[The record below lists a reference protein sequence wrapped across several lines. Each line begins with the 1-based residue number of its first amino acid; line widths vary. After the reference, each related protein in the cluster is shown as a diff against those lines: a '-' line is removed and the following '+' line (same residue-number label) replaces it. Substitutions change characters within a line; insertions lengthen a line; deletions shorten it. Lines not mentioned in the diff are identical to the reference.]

1 MSDRDLF
8 DSEDDD
14 TNVVVL
20 RTSCSSESEDD
31 SRSYRRSSR
40 RSLEYDFSDVD
51 MSELFSARKRK
62 ALNVRGSHSVDGG
75 CGGRNDKQN
84 RRLLHLKP
92 AGDTVCTGEV
102 FTPRHKQAAVSRG
115 SKRSEDTD
123 NSSHM
128 QDKGD
133 PEVKSALREIT
144 SLLNTVVK
152 RVEKVENELK
162 QQRSLSS
169 SSSGDST
176 PSSKCK
182 KADIP
187 LIIRVCSC
195 QVIVYFYLYEL

>member
-8 DSEDDD
+8 DSDDD
-14 TNVVVL
+14 DRNAVVL
-20 RTSCSSESEDD
+20 QTSCSSESEDD
-31 SRSYRRSSR
+31 SISYRSR

-62 ALNVRGSHSVDGG
+62 ALDHVHGSHSVNGG
-75 CGGRNDKQN
+75 CGGRNGKQD

-92 AGDTVCTGEV
+92 ASDTVYSGEV

-115 SKRSEDTD
+115 SKCTEDAAH
-123 NSSHM
+123 SSHV
-128 QDKGD
+128 QEKGD

-162 QQRSLSS
+162 QQRSLASS
-169 SSSGDST
+169 SSSDST

-187 LIIRVCSC
+187 LIIRVC
-195 QVIVYFYLYEL
+195 

>member
-14 TNVVVL
+14 TNVVL

-31 SRSYRRSSR
+31 SRSYRRSSL
-40 RSLEYDFSDVD
+40 RSLKYDFSDVD

-102 FTPRHKQAAVSRG
+102 FTSRHKQAAVSRG

-169 SSSGDST
+169 SSSGDFT

-195 QVIVYFYLYEL
+195 QEIVYFYLYEL

>member
-8 DSEDDD
+8 DSEDD
-14 TNVVVL
+14 TNVVL

-84 RRLLHLKP
+84 RRRLHLKP

-115 SKRSEDTD
+115 SKRSEDRQFFSYARQRRSRSEVD
-123 NSSHM
+123 FKRNHVIAEYSS
-128 QDKGD
+128 
-133 PEVKSALREIT
+133 ET
-144 SLLNTVVK
+144 
-152 RVEKVENELK
+152 
-162 QQRSLSS
+162 
-169 SSSGDST
+169 
-176 PSSKCK
+176 C
-182 KADIP
+182 
-187 LIIRVCSC
+187 
-195 QVIVYFYLYEL
+195 